1 MQTEGTLPRSQSRQP
16 ATDSHKTQNM
26 LPVQYFNLH
35 SRPIFIKYLNILN
48 IFHVRIENCD
58 VGMNLKKNY
67 NRIRI
72 ELNIQTPTNNS
83 KYLNIFIKHLPF
95 IYIKYLSHHNTSTRQ
110 ASMCI
115 LTTGNN
121 VLCIEYRALAGNF
134 IFFFLWQ
141 KIQGWVV
148 ARHPYLLPIL
158 VSKIFLDLSVL
169 CQ

>member
-1 MQTEGTLPRSQSRQP
+1 MQTEGTLPRSQSRHP

-95 IYIKYLSHHNTSTRQ
+95 IYIKYLSHHNTSTRRDAQ
-110 ASMCI
+110 YVLS
-115 LTTGNN
+115 TGAQ
-121 VLCIEYRALAGNF
+121 LCIIYRLE
-134 IFFFLWQ
+134 
-141 KIQGWVV
+141 
-148 ARHPYLLPIL
+148 H
-158 VSKIFLDLSVL
+158 
-169 CQ
+169 

>member
-1 MQTEGTLPRSQSRQP
+1 
-16 ATDSHKTQNM
+16 M

-72 ELNIQTPTNNS
+72 ELNIQTPTDNS
-83 KYLNIFIKHLPF
+83 SYLNIFIKHLPF

-110 ASMCI
+110 ATVYYLQATMYYLQAC
-115 LTTGNN
+115 LVEVQN
-121 VLCIEYRALAGNF
+121 RALA
-134 IFFFLWQ
+134 IYYFLFLA
-141 KIQGWVV
+141 KDSRVGK
-148 ARHPYLLPIL
+148 RKTPLPPYLLIIL
-158 VSKIFLDLSVL
+158 QF
-169 CQ
+169 

>member
-1 MQTEGTLPRSQSRQP
+1 
-16 ATDSHKTQNM
+16 M

-72 ELNIQTPTNNS
+72 ELNIQTPTDNS
-83 KYLNIFIKHLPF
+83 SYLNIFIKHLPF
-95 IYIKYLSHHNTSTRQ
+95 IYIIYLSHHNTSTRRATVYYLQ
-110 ASMCI
+110 A
-115 LTTGNN
+115 TTMYYPQARLVEVQN
-121 VLCIEYRALAGNF
+121 RALAIQF
-134 IFFFLWQ
+134 IIFGFWQ
-141 KIQGWVV
+141 KIQGWVN
-148 ARHPYLLPIL
+148 ARHPYPYILLIL
-158 VSKIFLDLSVL
+158 VLKIFLDLSIV